1 MLASSPPASSQ
12 GPRPR
17 VQDDPALSFSPL
29 AAPTHPLVGFDRS
42 KSFAALQLIKAGHL
56 SKASSRLTSLGSLP
70 RSTSTAEALQQLH
83 PTSVMDMPSPPA
95 VSHVLIIDDEHLRQA
110 LDKCANGSGPGASGW
125 TGDLLLPLSRDPVIM
140 PAIKAM
146 VDDLVHARL
155 GPDVS
160 DLLRL
165 SLLSALKKKPG
176 SPTPRPVANGE
187 LFTKLAATY
196 LLFHIGLDTLCAC
209 FPEIQLAWQ
218 KGGVERAI
226 HLIQSWIDAP
236 SAPSLLI
243 SADATNA
250 FNTRERAHILVA
262 LYAKEELSPLFVFS
276 FWLYGKASLL
286 LFRLADGSFS
296 RIVSAQG
303 VRQGCVL
310 GSFLFSLS
318 MQPLY
323 RFATDAAPVVS
334 TAIIDDFHIF
344 GDAFSALAAYD
355 AYVAITTE
363 TDSGISLHPT
373 KKWAMW
379 IDSSPPPTEVVDA
392 CAERGLKLV
401 DSDCVEL
408 LGSFVGSS
416 PQRIA
421 AALVDEMLD
430 GTQRLC
436 AGILD
441 LASSFGSVQSAS
453 LLLRLCANAKPTFLC
468 RTLPPRVTAQY
479 ARHHDNLVFGTFLSL
494 FRLPISVSRAATFYI
509 SLPLRLS
516 GMGLRPCFRTRFACY
531 WGSALSALRHV
542 FLQSPPDPP
551 TPVPSSPVS
560 PASNAST
567 VSIPASLLPS
577 SPSSPVAFLLGDS
590 LSTTQSC
597 SALESDPAPHVSPSQ
612 LSWKRSAG
620 RPPLRRLSPVP
631 GSRDPAGADA
641 ELSLSCDGASMVPLP
656 PSSSQAAMGDPCT
669 PLTRPGSSLAT
680 IPDSVMVSPVLS
692 SSLDSASGPQHTPDE
707 LIGYLLADHGW
718 CPSIL
723 TNLRSIFDHLTS
735 LGGVEPKVDS
745 PVFFE
750 PTFDASVLRV
760 LKLKSSTPR
769 GVQRLLTA
777 LVENFLDDSFRAGA
791 SPTTIAR
798 LLSTRAKCAAA
809 WLMAIPSE
817 PLLVLSA
824 GACTAAVRHRLGL
837 PPLDIMPSHCS
848 CGARIVEPFIHA
860 HTCPKTRRVSVNKR
874 HELIELVLRVCCA
887 EAACLVIVE
896 DHSRRHEWPDLQ
908 IFFLP
913 DIVSLPTGH
922 ILSDVS
928 VACPAAPSHVSNAQ
942 RRSGKVADTR
952 ADCKIA
958 RYRRMALQLGADSVP
973 FTIETYGALSKC
985 ASQLVKH
992 IVNAY
997 GELPNA
1003 PLSTDSFRMLVQQ
1016 RLSVAL
1022 QKGNFIVET
1031 QGIQLARSAR
1041 AAHTHAHA
1049 HHSRSTMLSANPP
1062 LEVPVTHI
1070 PAKAVASSPVA
1081 SRAVLD
1087 AGSVVDPARLLS
1099 ASLSSSAPS
1108 SPPVAE
1114 LCAGPWDCAWSLRST
1129 AASSLSQ
1136 GAAIFGPCS

>member
-1 MLASSPPASSQ
+1 
-12 GPRPR
+12 
-17 VQDDPALSFSPL
+17 
-29 AAPTHPLVGFDRS
+29 
-42 KSFAALQLIKAGHL
+42 
-56 SKASSRLTSLGSLP
+56 
-70 RSTSTAEALQQLH
+70 
-83 PTSVMDMPSPPA
+83 
-95 VSHVLIIDDEHLRQA
+95 
-110 LDKCANGSGPGASGW
+110 
-125 TGDLLLPLSRDPVIM
+125 
-140 PAIKAM
+140 
-146 VDDLVHARL
+146 
-155 GPDVS
+155 
-160 DLLRL
+160 
-165 SLLSALKKKPG
+165 
-176 SPTPRPVANGE
+176 
-187 LFTKLAATY
+187 
-196 LLFHIGLDTLCAC
+196 
-209 FPEIQLAWQ
+209 
-218 KGGVERAI
+218 
-226 HLIQSWIDAP
+226 
-236 SAPSLLI
+236 
-243 SADATNA
+243 
-250 FNTRERAHILVA
+250 
-262 LYAKEELSPLFVFS
+262 
-276 FWLYGKASLL
+276 
-286 LFRLADGSFS
+286 
-296 RIVSAQG
+296 
-303 VRQGCVL
+303 
-310 GSFLFSLS
+310 
-318 MQPLY
+318 
-323 RFATDAAPVVS
+323 
-334 TAIIDDFHIF
+334 
-344 GDAFSALAAYD
+344 
-355 AYVAITTE
+355 
-363 TDSGISLHPT
+363 
-373 KKWAMW
+373 
-379 IDSSPPPTEVVDA
+379 
-392 CAERGLKLV
+392 
-401 DSDCVEL
+401 
-408 LGSFVGSS
+408 
-416 PQRIA
+416 
-421 AALVDEMLD
+421 
-430 GTQRLC
+430 
-436 AGILD
+436 
-441 LASSFGSVQSAS
+441 
-453 LLLRLCANAKPTFLC
+453 
-468 RTLPPRVTAQY
+468 
-479 ARHHDNLVFGTFLSL
+479 
-494 FRLPISVSRAATFYI
+494 
-509 SLPLRLS
+509 
-516 GMGLRPCFRTRFACY
+516 
-531 WGSALSALRHV
+531 
-542 FLQSPPDPP
+542 
-551 TPVPSSPVS
+551 
-560 PASNAST
+560 
-567 VSIPASLLPS
+567 
-577 SPSSPVAFLLGDS
+577 
-590 LSTTQSC
+590 
-597 SALESDPAPHVSPSQ
+597 
-612 LSWKRSAG
+612 
-620 RPPLRRLSPVP
+620 
-631 GSRDPAGADA
+631 
-641 ELSLSCDGASMVPLP
+641 
-656 PSSSQAAMGDPCT
+656 
-669 PLTRPGSSLAT
+669 
-680 IPDSVMVSPVLS
+680 
-692 SSLDSASGPQHTPDE
+692 
-707 LIGYLLADHGW
+707 
-718 CPSIL
+718 
-723 TNLRSIFDHLTS
+723 
-735 LGGVEPKVDS
+735 VEPKVDS

-985 ASQLVKH
+985 ASQLVKY

-997 GELPNA
+997 GELANA
-1003 PLSTDSFRMLVQQ
+1003 PLSTDSLRMLVQQ

-1049 HHSRSTMLSANPP
+1049 HAPHSRSTMLSAYPP
-1062 LEVPVTHI
+1062 HEVPVTHI

-1087 AGSVVDPARLLS
+1087 TGSVVDPARLLS

-1129 AASSLSQ
+1129 AASSLLQ